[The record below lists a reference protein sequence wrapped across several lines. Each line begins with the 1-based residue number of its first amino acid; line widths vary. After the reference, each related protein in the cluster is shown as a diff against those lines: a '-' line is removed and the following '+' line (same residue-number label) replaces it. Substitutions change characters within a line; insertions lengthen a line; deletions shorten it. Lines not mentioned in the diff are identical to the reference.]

1 MTQSQSERFH
11 NRFFEVYPGMKAW
24 HSRTRELATEGLS
37 EARSRLGRRRLLPQ
51 GEDAWW
57 HRFSRGLNSP
67 IQGGAADVLKTALV
81 RLGDALPASAFIVS
95 NIHDEII
102 VECDEADSASVRG
115 ILEDVMTRAMKEIYP
130 EVACE
135 VEAKIGSTWDEAK

>member
-1 MTQSQSERFH
+1 MTLAQSEKFH
-11 NRFFEVYPGMKAW
+11 NRFFKVCPGIKAW
-24 HSRTRELATEGLS
+24 M
-37 EARSRLGRRRLLPQ
+37 
-51 GEDAWW
+51 
-57 HRFSRGLNSP
+57 
-67 IQGGAADVLKTALV
+67 
-81 RLGDALPASAFIVS
+81 PASAFIVS

-115 ILEDVMTRAMKEIYP
+115 ILEDVMAHAMKEIYP